1 MTQNKKVRPAMTAIA
16 AVIALSSPSFAQSA
30 GEPIAVTSGPA
41 IEVAPAPVTV
51 VPPTLTPVPVVDIQA
66 RADPLAPEAAAK
78 PAARKSATARS
89 ASAPPS
95 PMAAPAA
102 SAEPMIAAPRGTIS
116 DPDAAAPVAPLALEP
131 LAEPVQAPVAEPS
144 ATSDT
149 DMNGSNIPIAGIGAL
164 GIMALVGTGLVLRRR
179 RRRAEDADDAARRE
193 LAGTDPDTDPA
204 MVVGSE
210 PEMIDELRPEP
221 ELATPATA
229 AEAATVTAAVAAAV
243 VAAHEPSP
251 EIDGPVTELPED
263 FDVSQFGLHA
273 QAAYNG
279 PTEDNPSL
287 SLKNRLSRA
296 NGLDQLAERE
306 AEAEVAADS
315 VDELAAKP
323 AEPRTAIGGLV
334 LGRAQKKPGHKP
346 IVVPAS

>member
-1 MTQNKKVRPAMTAIA
+1 MTAIA

-41 IEVAPAPVTV
+41 IEVAPAPVTI
-51 VPPTLTPVPVVDIQA
+51 VPPTSTPAPVVDMQT

-78 PAARKSATARS
+78 PAARKATTARS

-95 PMAAPAA
+95 PVAAHAL
-102 SAEPMIAAPRGTIS
+102 SAEPMTAAPRSTIS
-116 DPDAAAPVAPLALEP
+116 DPDASAPVAPLALEP

-144 ATSDT
+144 AIADT
-149 DMNGSNIPIAGIGAL
+149 DTNGSIIPIAGIAGL
-164 GIMALVGTGLVLRRR
+164 GLLALVGTGLVVRRR
-179 RRRAEDADDAARRE
+179 RRRAEVADDAARRG
-193 LAGTDPDTDPA
+193 LAGTDPDADPA
-204 MVVGSE
+204 MVVE
-210 PEMIDELRPEP
+210 PEPAMIDEIQPEP
-221 ELATPATA
+221 ALETPATA
-229 AEAATVTAAVAAAV
+229 AETATVTAAVTAAV

-287 SLKNRLSRA
+287 SLKHRLRRA
-296 NGLDQLAERE
+296 SFLDQQERRLAEE
-306 AEAEVAADS
+306 AP
-315 VDELAAKP
+315 AKP
-323 AEPRTAIGGLV
+323 AMETPESIPAQGKWESRPDADFLFYRAGTKSNAKPV
-334 LGRAQKKPGHKP
+334 LQDR
-346 IVVPAS
+346 

>member
-1 MTQNKKVRPAMTAIA
+1 MTAIA

-51 VPPTLTPVPVVDIQA
+51 VPPAPTPVPVVDMQA

-78 PAARKSATARS
+78 PAARKATTARS
-89 ASAPPS
+89 TSAPPS
-95 PMAAPAA
+95 PVAARAA
-102 SAEPMIAAPRGTIS
+102 SAEPTSAATRGTIS
-116 DPDAAAPVAPLALEP
+116 DPDSAAPVAPLAIEP
-131 LAEPVQAPVAEPS
+131 EAEPVQAPVAEQS
-144 ATSDT
+144 AIADT
-149 DMNGSNIPIAGIGAL
+149 DMNGSMILIAGMGAL
-164 GIMALVGTGLVLRRR
+164 GILALIGTGLVVRR
-179 RRRAEDADDAARRE
+179 RRRAEDADDAARQD
-193 LAGTDPDTDPA
+193 LAGTDVDANPG
-204 MVVGSE
+204 MVVE
-210 PEMIDELRPEP
+210 PEPAMIDEIQPEP
-221 ELATPATA
+221 ALETPATA
-229 AEAATVTAAVAAAV
+229 AETATVTAAVAAAV

-323 AEPRTAIGGLV
+323 AEPRTAIGGLM
-334 LGRAQKKPGHKP
+334 LGRAEKKPVHKP
-346 IVVPAS
+346 NVVPAS

>member
-1 MTQNKKVRPAMTAIA
+1 MAAIA

-30 GEPIAVTSGPA
+30 GEPIAVTSAPA
-41 IEVAPAPVTV
+41 IEVNPAPL
-51 VPPTLTPVPVVDIQA
+51 P
-66 RADPLAPEAAAK
+66 ADPLAPEAAAQ
-78 PAARKSATARS
+78 PAARKATPARSTASRPDPVAARS
-89 ASAPPS
+89 ARAAPPV
-95 PMAAPAA
+95 AAVPV
-102 SAEPMIAAPRGTIS
+102 RIS
-116 DPDAAAPVAPLALEP
+116 DPDADASVAPLALEP
-131 LAEPVQAPVAEPS
+131 LTAPVQAPVAEPS
-144 ATSDT
+144 AIADT
-149 DMNGSNIPIAGIGAL
+149 DTTGSMVPIVGVVAL
-164 GIMALVGTGLVLRRR
+164 GILALVGTGLVVRRR

-193 LAGTDPDTDPA
+193 LAGTDADPA
-204 MVVGSE
+204 MIVE
-210 PEMIDELRPEP
+210 PEPAMIDGIQPEP
-221 ELATPATA
+221 APATPAMAAETA
-229 AEAATVTAAVAAAV
+229 AVTAAVAAAV

-296 NGLDQLAERE
+296 NGMDQLAERE

-323 AEPRTAIGGLV
+323 AEPRTAIGGLL
-334 LGRAQKKPGHKP
+334 LGRAGKKRGAKP

>member
-1 MTQNKKVRPAMTAIA
+1 MTAIA

-41 IEVAPAPVTV
+41 IEVAPAPVTIV
-51 VPPTLTPVPVVDIQA
+51 LPTSTPAPVVDMQT
-66 RADPLAPEAAAK
+66 RADPQAPEAAAK
-78 PAARKSATARS
+78 PAARKATTARS

-95 PMAAPAA
+95 PVAAHAL
-102 SAEPMIAAPRGTIS
+102 SAEPMTAAPRSTIS
-116 DPDAAAPVAPLALEP
+116 DPDASAPVAPLALEP

-144 ATSDT
+144 AIADT
-149 DMNGSNIPIAGIGAL
+149 DTNGSIIPIAGIAGL
-164 GIMALVGTGLVLRRR
+164 GLLALVGTGLVVRR

-193 LAGTDPDTDPA
+193 LAGTDPDTDPV
-204 MVVGSE
+204 MVVE
-210 PEMIDELRPEP
+210 PEPAMIDEIQPEP
-221 ELATPATA
+221 ALETPATA
-229 AEAATVTAAVAAAV
+229 AETATVTAAVAAAV

-251 EIDGPVTELPED
+251 EIDGPVTELPDD

-323 AEPRTAIGGLV
+323 AEPRTAIGGLM
-334 LGRAQKKPGHKP
+334 LGRAGKKPGHKP
-346 IVVPAS
+346 IVVPAHSN